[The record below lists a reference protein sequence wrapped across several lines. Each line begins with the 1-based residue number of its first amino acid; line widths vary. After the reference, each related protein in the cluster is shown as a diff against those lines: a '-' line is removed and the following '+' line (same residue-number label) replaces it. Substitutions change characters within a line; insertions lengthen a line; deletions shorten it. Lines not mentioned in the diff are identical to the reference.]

1 VNEFPIMPDEEFTQ
15 RILRIVR
22 VGARQIIP
30 AHVAST
36 ANFTVQE
43 QIGGDRL
50 LGLTAEVLRDHIVH
64 EVQTVTL
71 EVPAT
76 WWQHFKA
83 EHSNGF
89 VIRRFIKR
97 FPIRWETWTKNVTFD
112 RYYDY
117 PDASI
122 QLPEDHF
129 GKFIVHETVNQGDWN
144 KR

>member
-1 VNEFPIMPDEEFTQ
+1 VNEFPIMSDREFTQ

-22 VGARQIIP
+22 IGARQIIP
-30 AHVAST
+30 AHVANT
-36 ANFTVQE
+36 ANFSVQE
-43 QIGGDRL
+43 QIGSDML
-50 LGLTAEVLRDHIVH
+50 LGLTAEVLRDHIVN
-64 EVQTVTL
+64 EIQTVTL

-83 EHSNGF
+83 DHRDRFGF
-89 VIRRFIKR
+89 RRFIKR
-97 FPIRWETWTKNVTFD
+97 FPIRRETWTKNITFD

-122 QLPEDHF
+122 ALPEDQF
-129 GKFIVHETVNQGDWN
+129 GKFIVYETVNQTDWN